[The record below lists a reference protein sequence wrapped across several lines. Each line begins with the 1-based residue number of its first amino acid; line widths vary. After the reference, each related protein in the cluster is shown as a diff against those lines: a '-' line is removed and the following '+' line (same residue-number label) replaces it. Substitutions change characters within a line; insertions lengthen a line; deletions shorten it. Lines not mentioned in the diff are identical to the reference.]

1 MTEKIVYKSLVTENL
16 SAQIAENVREA
27 IVSGRLQV
35 NDRLPTEEELAVRFN
50 VSRPTI
56 REALKRLAAQNLIR
70 SRRGPSGG
78 AFVNHP
84 SWQDVAQALSVSTM
98 LLTSMG
104 EFNLNEI
111 ADARQELGIVCSR
124 MAARLRDQQ
133 DLAAMDEELATQQG
147 ADLSDVDFC
156 GSDVRFHHAV
166 VQATKNRVLRLVM
179 VGVTEALQPIANLV
193 SFRFSERKKII
204 AQHERLYKAIE
215 QRDPDKAAAVI
226 VDQMAYLRDI
236 YGRAE
241 TLLRRRK
248 AAAG

>member
-1 MTEKIVYKSLVTENL
+1 
-16 SAQIAENVREA
+16 
-27 IVSGRLQV
+27 
-35 NDRLPTEEELAVRFN
+35 
-50 VSRPTI
+50 
-56 REALKRLAAQNLIR
+56 
-70 SRRGPSGG
+70 
-78 AFVNHP
+78 
-84 SWQDVAQALSVSTM
+84 
-98 LLTSMG
+98 
-104 EFNLNEI
+104 
-111 ADARQELGIVCSR
+111 
-124 MAARLRDQQ
+124 
-133 DLAAMDEELATQQG
+133 
-147 ADLSDVDFC
+147 
-156 GSDVRFHHAV
+156 
-166 VQATKNRVLRLVM
+166 M